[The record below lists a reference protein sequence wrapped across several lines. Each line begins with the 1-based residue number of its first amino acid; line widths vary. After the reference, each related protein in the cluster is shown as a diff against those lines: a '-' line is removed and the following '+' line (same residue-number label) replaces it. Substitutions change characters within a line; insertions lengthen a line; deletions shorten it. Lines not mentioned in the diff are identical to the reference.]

1 MIFVS
6 VGTQLPFERLVRA
19 VDEWCRCHP
28 GEETF
33 AQIGD
38 TRYRPRYMEYVVKL
52 SPRHYAEKLDQA
64 SLIVSHVGMGTI
76 ISALEHAKP
85 QVLMPRLAAMGE
97 HRSDHQL
104 STAAKFTGSALID
117 IVRTEQELGAAIS
130 RRLQN
135 CGVHC
140 AKTGGVET
148 SPELLARIRGFVSA
162 E

>member
-1 MIFVS
+1 MIFIS

-19 VDEWCRCHP
+19 VDEWCSRHP
-28 GEETF
+28 GNEAF

-38 TRYRPRYMEYVVKL
+38 TRYQPKHMAHAVKL
-52 SPRHYAEKLDQA
+52 TPRQYEEKLQRA

-76 ISALEHAKP
+76 ISGLEHAKP

-104 STAAKFTGSALID
+104 STAAKFSECALID
-117 IVRTEQELGAAIS
+117 IVMTEQELSAAIS
-130 RRLQN
+130 RRLQA
-135 CGVHC
+135 GSGHGEAAGAVR
-140 AKTGGVET
+140 T
-148 SPELLARIRGFVSA
+148 SPELLERIRNFVAA